1 MQVYHS
7 KAALQKSVLLE
18 HIVFLTDEGKAS
30 LLLIHLHSKGGE
42 QSVLCRKFSL
52 RSALWE
58 WIIRLLFPKDPRP
71 GAKQKLHLAKGS
83 YLFYSIFFF
92 FSS

>member
-1 MQVYHS
+1 M
-7 KAALQKSVLLE
+7 
-18 HIVFLTDEGKAS
+18 FC
-30 LLLIHLHSKGGE
+30 GG
-42 QSVLCRKFSL
+42 CRKFSL

-92 FSS
+92 FFLLDFPS